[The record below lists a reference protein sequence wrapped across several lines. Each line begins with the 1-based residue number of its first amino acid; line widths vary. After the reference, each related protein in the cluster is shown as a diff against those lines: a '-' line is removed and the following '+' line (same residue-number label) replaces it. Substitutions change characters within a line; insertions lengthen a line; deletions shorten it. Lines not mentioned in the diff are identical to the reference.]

1 MTLRRI
7 QPGLEDNTVTT
18 TVSKNYKDLDLVF
31 QRKSGTVFPDGVRR
45 GDVFKKTDLK
55 AIDQSINT
63 ILLTNFYEKP
73 FQPTFGSDLRRLLF
87 ELNTTVSEPYARD
100 IVKDAIEKW
109 EPRVEVL
116 DVKFYDAG
124 AEREVPKGIENIFF
138 YSTNAS
144 EAEHTFLLYVT
155 CRIKNIGQEITT
167 KINMNRLR

>member
-7 QPGLEDNTVTT
+7 QPGIDDNSITT
-18 TVSKNYKDLDLVF
+18 TVHKNYRDLDLVF

-45 GDVFKKTDLK
+45 GDVFKKSDLK
-55 AIDQSINT
+55 AIDQSIST

-73 FQPTFGSDLRRLLF
+73 FQPEFGSNLRRLLF

-100 IVKDAIEKW
+100 VVRTAIETW

-124 AEREVPKGIENIFF
+124 ADREVPRGIDNVFF
-138 YSTNAS
+138 YSVNSS

-155 CRIKNIGQEITT
+155 CRIKNLGQEITT

>member
-7 QPGLEDNTVTT
+7 QPGLEDATVTT
-18 TVSKNYKDLDLVF
+18 TVSKNYRDLDLVF

-45 GDVFKKTDLK
+45 GDVFKKVDLK
-55 AIDQSINT
+55 AIDQSIST
-63 ILLTNFYEKP
+63 ILLTNLYEKP
-73 FQPTFGSDLRRLLF
+73 FLPQFGSNLRKLLF

-100 IVKDAIEKW
+100 IVRTAIERW

-116 DVKFYDAG
+116 DVRFYDAG
-124 AEREVPKGIENIFF
+124 AEREVPRGVDNVFF
-138 YSTNAS
+138 YAVNSS

-167 KINMNRLR
+167 KVNMNRLR

>member
-7 QPGLEDNTVTT
+7 QPGLDDNSVTT
-18 TVSKNYKDLDLVF
+18 TVSKNYRDLDLVF

-45 GDVFKKTDLK
+45 GDVFKKSDLK

-63 ILLTNFYEKP
+63 ILLTNYYEKP
-73 FQPTFGSDLRRLLF
+73 FQPTFGSNLRRLLF
-87 ELNTTVSEPYARD
+87 ELNTVVSESEATE
-100 IVKDAIEKW
+100 IVEGAIRRW

-116 DVKFYDAG
+116 SVKFYDAG
-124 AEREVPKGIENIFF
+124 AEREVPRGIDNIFF
-138 YSTNAS
+138 YSVNAS
-144 EAEHTFLLYVT
+144 EAEHTLLLYVT

>member
-7 QPGLEDNTVTT
+7 QPGIDDNSVTT
-18 TVSKNYKDLDLVF
+18 TVSKKSLDLDLVF
-31 QRKSGTVFPDGVRR
+31 QRKSGTVFSDGVRR

-55 AIDQSINT
+55 AIDQSIQT

-73 FQPTFGSDLRRLLF
+73 FLPNFGSNLRRLLF
-87 ELNTTVSEPYARD
+87 ELNTTVSEPFARD
-100 IVKDAIEKW
+100 VVKTAIERW

-124 AEREVPKGIENIFF
+124 ADREVPRGIENVFF
-138 YSTNAS
+138 YSVNSS

-167 KINMNRLR
+167 KVNMNRLR